1 MKLSTKTLFSFIGVI
16 LFQAGLT
23 VSILSYFIYQQN
35 QEVSVNAMKREARL
49 VYNNYNSWKTR
60 FWKNLIT
67 LKRNN
72 ILKRLSS
79 QLSNETEVTKI
90 IGHLATI
97 IDNVK
102 ELLITSGVDFVV
114 IKTDDRLMIRSVSGN
129 KTVFVDL
136 FARLPKVGKSYPYLE
151 NKVFDETLTLI
162 GAINLAQEKHS
173 EINVYLIKII
183 DRQFLTKL
191 VSNADTEV
199 FIYIDDVHASGEINQ
214 EKISRGI
221 NVNEL
226 NHFYN
231 VLTDLTFND
240 VRYNGIVKKIGSLYH
255 KSQSKRIFLGTLIST
270 EGFSSSEAIIYNV
283 IFSVFILGSILAIIL
298 SWFLSNNITHPVRNL
313 LAAMNKIKSGRFD
326 NPIRGKYSAE
336 IQELFHG
343 FNDMLR
349 NLNRQK
355 NRMDQYVHEISS
367 LKDYN
372 ERIID
377 SISTSVLSINNHY
390 CVEKVN
396 QGFLSMF
403 SVREKD
409 ILHQD
414 IRDIKLGVFDHLLI
428 DKIKQIV
435 NKDRSSYIDNKRI
448 GPKQIFEIKLYRIH
462 TANSELGCV
471 MLINDISKKL
481 ELEKKILQAEKLSSI
496 SMLSAGVAH
505 EINNPL
511 SSILANVQYLNE
523 EEQNDEKISALRW
536 IKQETARI
544 GEIVKRLLDFASTN
558 QSENQ
563 ECDIN
568 AEILKI
574 KNLIHFHQRTR

>member
-226 NHFYN
+226 NH
-231 VLTDLTFND
+231 
-240 VRYNGIVKKIGSLYH
+240 
-255 KSQSKRIFLGTLIST
+255 
-270 EGFSSSEAIIYNV
+270 
-283 IFSVFILGSILAIIL
+283 L
-298 SWFLSNNITHPVRNL
+298 S
-313 LAAMNKIKSGRFD
+313 
-326 NPIRGKYSAE
+326 YS
-336 IQELFHG
+336 
-343 FNDMLR
+343 
-349 NLNRQK
+349 
-355 NRMDQYVHEISS
+355 
-367 LKDYN
+367 
-372 ERIID
+372 
-377 SISTSVLSINNHY
+377 
-390 CVEKVN
+390 
-396 QGFLSMF
+396 
-403 SVREKD
+403 
-409 ILHQD
+409 
-414 IRDIKLGVFDHLLI
+414 
-428 DKIKQIV
+428 
-435 NKDRSSYIDNKRI
+435 
-448 GPKQIFEIKLYRIH
+448 
-462 TANSELGCV
+462 
-471 MLINDISKKL
+471 
-481 ELEKKILQAEKLSSI
+481 
-496 SMLSAGVAH
+496 
-505 EINNPL
+505 
-511 SSILANVQYLNE
+511 
-523 EEQNDEKISALRW
+523 
-536 IKQETARI
+536 
-544 GEIVKRLLDFASTN
+544 
-558 QSENQ
+558 
-563 ECDIN
+563 
-568 AEILKI
+568 
-574 KNLIHFHQRTR
+574 